1 MISSAHDIPKNSVLK
16 ADLCVIGSGPAGLSL
31 ALEFKDR
38 SEKVVVLEGGDLMP
52 SEEAQ
57 SLYDLE
63 ATGLPI
69 SQKSRVRVLGG
80 GGRVWNG
87 LWRPHDEIDFQSRSW
102 VPDSGWPITRA
113 ALEPYYVRAAQL
125 FHAPLPADYP
135 VTGALDS
142 ARLQTACLFRLAD
155 QDFDLATTHRSVLKR
170 SKNIHLTVNANV
182 VSLEKN
188 AQGSYVTVARVKTFS
203 GNEFTVTANRF
214 VLACGG
220 IENARLL
227 LGSRVGN
234 ENVGKYYMDHPKG
247 IAGRITFSQPVRWP
261 VYWGMR
267 QLRWWRKAG
276 LCVPAAVQ
284 EREKIL
290 NSFIALEPEVGRLG
304 SLAQKYVGFQPKVTS
319 VRVRN
324 HLEQAPVADN
334 RVILSERKDF
344 FGNPLARVA
353 WSLSVLDQQT
363 MVVFHRIIQAE
374 LFTRSLG
381 RFASPLLDHQDFPIT
396 GDASHHMGTTRMG
409 SDPRRSAVDADGR
422 LHGVGNV
429 FVAGSSVFPTSGFAN
444 PNATIVALAIRLA
457 DYLQRT

>member
-142 ARLQTACLFRLAD
+142 ARLQTAC
-155 QDFDLATTHRSVLKR
+155 SVWQ
-170 SKNIHLTVNANV
+170 T
-182 VSLEKN
+182 
-188 AQGSYVTVARVKTFS
+188 
-203 GNEFTVTANRF
+203 
-214 VLACGG
+214 
-220 IENARLL
+220 
-227 LGSRVGN
+227 
-234 ENVGKYYMDHPKG
+234 
-247 IAGRITFSQPVRWP
+247 RISIW
-261 VYWGMR
+261 
-267 QLRWWRKAG
+267 QL
-276 LCVPAAVQ
+276 
-284 EREKIL
+284 
-290 NSFIALEPEVGRLG
+290 
-304 SLAQKYVGFQPKVTS
+304 
-319 VRVRN
+319 
-324 HLEQAPVADN
+324 
-334 RVILSERKDF
+334 
-344 FGNPLARVA
+344 
-353 WSLSVLDQQT
+353 
-363 MVVFHRIIQAE
+363 
-374 LFTRSLG
+374 
-381 RFASPLLDHQDFPIT
+381 PI
-396 GDASHHMGTTRMG
+396 
-409 SDPRRSAVDADGR
+409 DP
-422 LHGVGNV
+422 
-429 FVAGSSVFPTSGFAN
+429 F
-444 PNATIVALAIRLA
+444 
-457 DYLQRT
+457 